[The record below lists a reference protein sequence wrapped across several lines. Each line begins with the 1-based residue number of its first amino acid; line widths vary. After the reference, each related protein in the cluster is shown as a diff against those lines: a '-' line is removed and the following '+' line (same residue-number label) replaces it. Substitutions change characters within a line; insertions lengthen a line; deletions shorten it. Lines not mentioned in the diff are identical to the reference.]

1 VEEKDSSTKMEE
13 RETGEGSVRCDAD
26 RKSTSE
32 QKIQEVAQY
41 QSLQQNLH
49 PVNKEGHAT
58 HSVNMNCKEIYVFAF
73 ARSQQNQ
80 SHFFGL
86 LWHVERWGWRTTFSL
101 GYRESTNPSYEC
113 VTMLNACTLLQQS
126 REDLLALLRGV
137 TIELGSK
144 YNSSYY
150 QNEYLQ
156 EASKSAPHRGS
167 KYRP

>member
-1 VEEKDSSTKMEE
+1 VEEKDSSTKVEE

-58 HSVNMNCKEIYVFAF
+58 HTVNMNCKETYVFAF

-86 LWHVERWGWRTTFSL
+86 L
-101 GYRESTNPSYEC
+101 
-113 VTMLNACTLLQQS
+113 
-126 REDLLALLRGV
+126 
-137 TIELGSK
+137 
-144 YNSSYY
+144 
-150 QNEYLQ
+150 
-156 EASKSAPHRGS
+156 
-167 KYRP
+167 